1 MNINQKENTKI
12 VATIGPASSD
22 YEVLKGLVQ
31 AGTDMFRLNFSHG
44 NHEDKLD
51 IIKKVKKINSD
62 YDVHIGIIAD
72 LQGPKL
78 RIGEL
83 ENGEFLVTPGDIITL
98 TNEECIGTKE
108 KIYMSYSN
116 FAHDVEKGDTVLVD
130 DGNLVFKVENTDGKS
145 KVQLRTVYGGMLK
158 SRKGVNLPD
167 TKISLPCLTKK
178 DLEDLDFILT
188 QEVNWIALSF
198 VREHTDVEELRER
211 IERANHNAKIIS
223 KIEKPSAVENINKII
238 KASDGV
244 MVARGDLA
252 VEVPMEQLPMIQKN
266 IINKCIQRSKPVI
279 IATQMMESM
288 ITNPTPTRAEIT
300 DVANAVLDGTD
311 AVMLS
316 AETAAGQHPVKV
328 IEAMTKIIGEA
339 EKHYEWKGKRPKPYR
354 KSDTFASDVVCFN
367 ASKTAEEL
375 NAKAIVGLT
384 VSGYT
389 AFKASSYRPDCKV
402 FMFSKEESILATLNL
417 VWGVKGFYYDKF
429 TTTDET
435 IFDVN
440 KILAEKGYVKPG
452 DIVVNTGTMP
462 LYNRGRTNMMK
473 VTKIE

>member
-1 MNINQKENTKI
+1 MIQK
-12 VATIGPASSD
+12 
-22 YEVLKGLVQ
+22 
-31 AGTDMFRLNFSHG
+31 
-44 NHEDKLD
+44 
-51 IIKKVKKINSD
+51 
-62 YDVHIGIIAD
+62 
-72 LQGPKL
+72 
-78 RIGEL
+78 
-83 ENGEFLVTPGDIITL
+83 
-98 TNEECIGTKE
+98 
-108 KIYMSYSN
+108 
-116 FAHDVEKGDTVLVD
+116 
-130 DGNLVFKVENTDGKS
+130 
-145 KVQLRTVYGGMLK
+145 
-158 SRKGVNLPD
+158 
-167 TKISLPCLTKK
+167 
-178 DLEDLDFILT
+178 
-188 QEVNWIALSF
+188 
-198 VREHTDVEELRER
+198 
-211 IERANHNAKIIS
+211 ANHRAKIIS
-223 KIEKPSAVENINKII
+223 KIEKPSAVKNINKII
-238 KASDGV
+238 KASDAV

-252 VEVPMEQLPMIQKN
+252 VEVPMEQLPMIQKD

-316 AETAAGQHPVKV
+316 AETATGQHPVKV
-328 IEAMTKIIGEA
+328 IEAMSKIISEA
-339 EKHYEWKGKRPKPYR
+339 EKHYEWKGKRPKPNK
-354 KSDTFASDVVCFN
+354 KSKTFASDVVCFN

-375 NAKAIVGLT
+375 NAKAIVGIT

-402 FMFSKEESILATLNL
+402 FIFSKEESILATLNL

-440 KILAEKGYVKPG
+440 KILEEKGYVKKG

-473 VTKIE
+473 VTSID